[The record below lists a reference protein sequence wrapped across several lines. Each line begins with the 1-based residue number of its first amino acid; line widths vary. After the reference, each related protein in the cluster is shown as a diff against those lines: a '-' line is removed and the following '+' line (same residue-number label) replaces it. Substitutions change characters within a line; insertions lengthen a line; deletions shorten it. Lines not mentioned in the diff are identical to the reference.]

1 MRIAF
6 TELELTLL
14 MGFNLYQ
21 CIHEEKSKDEALEA
35 ITIIQDKIQSDTPLY
50 QYALIAQNILSGKF
64 KDYLMDLM
72 INQEPNSKD
81 FRTCQKLL
89 LGYQSGVATDKGNL
103 EALYK
108 MLIELS
114 VHQTNGNK
122 ALVIEAMENIDTIQ
136 EFLYQQ
142 GNSKGST

>member
-6 TELELTLL
+6 TELEMTLL

-21 CIHEEKSKDEALEA
+21 YINEEKSKDEALEA
-35 ITIIQDKIQSDTPLY
+35 ITIIQDKIESDTPLY
-50 QYALIAQNILSGKF
+50 QYALVAQSVLNGKL
-64 KDYLMDLM
+64 KDHLMNLM
-72 INQEPNSKD
+72 MNQEPNSAN

-89 LGYQSGVATDKGNL
+89 LGYQSGVTTDKGNI

-114 VHQTNGNK
+114 VHQTNGDE
-122 ALVIEAMENIDTIQ
+122 ALIIEAMENIDTIQ
-136 EFLYQQ
+136 EFLYQ
-142 GNSKGST
+142 

>member
-35 ITIIQDKIQSDTPLY
+35 ITIIQDKIKSDTPLY
-50 QYALIAQNILSGKF
+50 YYGSIAQNILSGKF
-64 KDYLMDLM
+64 KDQLMDLM
-72 INQEPNSKD
+72 MEQEPNSEN

-89 LGYQSGVATDKGNL
+89 LGYQVGTTTDKSHL
-103 EALYK
+103 EALYTL
-108 MLIELS
+108 LIDLACYQS
-114 VHQTNGNK
+114 NSNK
-122 ALVIEAMENIDTIQ
+122 ALVIEAMDNIEALQDMLIRG
-136 EFLYQQ
+136 
-142 GNSKGST
+142 GN

>member
-14 MGFNLYQ
+14 MSFNLYQ
-21 CIHEEKSKDEALEA
+21 CINEEKSKDEVIEA
-35 ITIIQDKIQSDTPLY
+35 ITIIQNTIKNDTPLY
-50 QYALIAQNILSGKF
+50 YYGSITKNILSGKF
-64 KDYLMDLM
+64 KDQLMDLM
-72 INQEPNSKD
+72 MDQDPTSEN

-89 LGYQSGVATDKGNL
+89 LGYQVGTTTDKSHL

-114 VHQTNGNK
+114 VHQTNGNET
-122 ALVIEAMENIDTIQ
+122 LIIEAMENIDTIQ
-136 EFLYQQ
+136 EFLYQ
-142 GNSKGST
+142 

>member
-14 MGFNLYQ
+14 TGFNIYNYLN
-21 CIHEEKSKDEALEA
+21 EEKSKDEAMEA
-35 ITIIQDKIQSDTPLY
+35 ITIIQDKIKHDTPLY
-50 QYALIAQNILSGKF
+50 HYVSIIQSVLDGTH
-64 KDYLMDLM
+64 KDQLMDLM
-72 INQEPNSKD
+72 MEQEPNSKD

-89 LGYQSGVATDKGNL
+89 LGYQVGRTTDKSHL

-114 VHQTNGNK
+114 VHQTKGNE
-122 ALVIEAMENIDTIQ
+122 ALIIEAMENIDTIQ
-136 EFLYQQ
+136 EFLYQ
-142 GNSKGST
+142 